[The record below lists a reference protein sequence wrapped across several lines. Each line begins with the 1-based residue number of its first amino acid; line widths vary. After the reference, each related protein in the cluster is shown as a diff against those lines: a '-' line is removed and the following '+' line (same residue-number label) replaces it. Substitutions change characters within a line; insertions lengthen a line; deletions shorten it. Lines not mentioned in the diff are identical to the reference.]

1 MVEVRRPISISDAV
15 SRVMNYEFNQAIDYV
30 PLLESDLR
38 FLAEDLLADHDVPP
52 FNRAPYDGYAIRSED
67 TSQASRQNPTRLHVV
82 GDIGAGSLYTD
93 DLENGQ
99 AVRIMTG
106 AQMPS
111 QSDAV
116 VMLEEIHTNEA
127 DMVTIIRPHH
137 HNENISFQGE
147 DTKKD
152 QVLIEKGAI
161 IHPGTVAL
169 LATFGYDIVPVFR
182 KPRIG
187 ILATGS
193 ELLDVHEPLQ
203 PGKIRNSNAYMAAS
217 QVKRAGGIP
226 VMYGKLPDELDAC
239 VDVVTDALQEVDA
252 MITTGGASVGDYDL
266 VPQLVERLHATTLFN
281 KVAMRPGSVTTVAE
295 KDGQLIYGLSGNPG
309 ACYVGFELF
318 VRPLIRKALGARD
331 LHLKRSIGVLD
342 SDHPKPNPYTRLIR
356 GVALEREGV
365 QYVKPSGLDK
375 SSSVIALGEADVL
388 IVLPA
393 GSKGYKRGEEV
404 NLLDLHDQKG
414 SQWPWDI
421 PIVSYK

>member
-15 SRVMNYEFNQAIDYV
+15 SRVMKYELNQAVDYV

-67 TSQASRQNPTRLHVV
+67 TSQASLLNPATLKVV
-82 GDIGAGSLYTD
+82 GDIGAGSLYRSE
-93 DLENGQ
+93 LENGQ

-106 AQMPS
+106 AKIPN

-116 VMLEEIHTNEA
+116 VMLEEIQTYDA
-127 DMVTIIRPHH
+127 DTITIVRPHH

-152 QVLIEKGAI
+152 QVLINKGSI

-169 LATFGYDIVPVFR
+169 LATFGYDIVPVYR

-203 PGKIRNSNAYMAAS
+203 PGKIRNSNAYTAAS

-252 MITTGGASVGDYDL
+252 MITTGGASVGDFDL
-266 VPQLVERLHATTLFN
+266 VPQLIERIDAKTLFN

-295 KDGQLIYGLSGNPG
+295 KDGQMIYGLSGNPG

-318 VRPLIRKALGARD
+318 VRPLIRKALGASA
-331 LHLKRSIGVLD
+331 LHLKRSKGVLD
-342 SDHPKPNPYTRLIR
+342 RDFPKPNPYTRLVR
-356 GVALEREGV
+356 GVVHERDGV
-365 QYVKPSGLDK
+365 QYVEPSGLDK
-375 SSSVIALGEADVL
+375 SSSVVALGEAEVF

-393 GSKGYKRGEEV
+393 GSKGYQRGEEV
-404 NLLDLHDQKG
+404 NLLNLQDQKG
-414 SQWPWDI
+414 SKWPWDI
-421 PIVSYK
+421 PTVSYR